1 MFHTLTNVQ
10 QGAVPLQQYI
20 DNRCGQLRVGL
31 RSLAYSVGWW
41 NVGAI
46 ESFSW
51 QLVGGSTTTIQADP
65 GFYGFSMLQSL
76 IESAD
81 PTTSLVVN
89 PVNGIA
95 NLIVATGHEILL
107 TDGLLD
113 LLGFDGLSGQ
123 WLGAGSYA
131 GDRIINFTGVGALN
145 VHLDQM
151 NSTFNVVDGASS
163 NLLASIGLC
172 DCKFGDI
179 RTARFEHPEFK
190 RLQEGTISELKVTIR
205 DVNGN
210 IIDNHNLEIQATL
223 EIR

>member
-1 MFHTLTNVQ
+1 MEF
-10 QGAVPLQQYI
+10 
-20 DNRCGQLRVGL
+20 
-31 RSLAYSVGWW
+31 
-41 NVGAI
+41 
-46 ESFSW
+46 FSW
-51 QLVGGSTTTIQADP
+51 RLVGGLATIIQADP

-95 NLIVATGHEILL
+95 NLVVAAGHEILL

-113 LLGFDGLSGQ
+113 LLGFDGLSGL
-123 WLGAGSYA
+123 WLAAGSYD
-131 GDRIINFTGVGALN
+131 GNRIINFAGVGALN

-151 NSTFNVVDGASS
+151 NSTYNVVNGASS

-172 DCKFGDI
+172 GCKFGDI

-205 DVNGN
+205 DINGG
-210 IIDNHNLEIQATL
+210 IIDNHSLEIQAIL

>member
-1 MFHTLTNVQ
+1 M
-10 QGAVPLQQYI
+10 
-20 DNRCGQLRVGL
+20 
-31 RSLAYSVGWW
+31 
-41 NVGAI
+41 

-51 QLVGGSTTTIQADP
+51 RLVGGSTTTIQADP

>member
-1 MFHTLTNVQ
+1 MEYF
-10 QGAVPLQQYI
+10 YW
-20 DNRCGQLRVGL
+20 R
-31 RSLAYSVGWW
+31 
-41 NVGAI
+41 
-46 ESFSW
+46 
-51 QLVGGSTTTIQADP
+51 LVGGLATTIQADP

>member
-41 NVGAI
+41 NIGAM

-51 QLVGGSTTTIQADP
+51 RLVGGLATIIKADP

-89 PVNGIA
+89 PVNGIV
-95 NLIVATGHEILL
+95 NLVVAVGHEILL

-113 LLGFDGLSGQ
+113 LLGFDGLSGL
-123 WLGAGSYA
+123 WLGAGSYT

-163 NLLASIGLC
+163 NLLAYIGLC

-179 RTARFEHPEFK
+179 RTARFEHP
-190 RLQEGTISELKVTIR
+190 
-205 DVNGN
+205 
-210 IIDNHNLEIQATL
+210 
-223 EIR
+223 

>member
-1 MFHTLTNVQ
+1 M
-10 QGAVPLQQYI
+10 
-20 DNRCGQLRVGL
+20 
-31 RSLAYSVGWW
+31 
-41 NVGAI
+41 

-51 QLVGGSTTTIQADP
+51 RLVGGLATIIQADP

-95 NLIVATGHEILL
+95 NLVVAAGHEILL

-113 LLGFDGLSGQ
+113 LLGFDGLSGL
-123 WLGAGSYA
+123 WLAAGSYE
-131 GDRIINFTGVGALN
+131 GDRIINFAGAGALN
-145 VHLDQM
+145 VYLDQM
-151 NSTFNVVDGASS
+151 NSTYNVVNGASS
-163 NLLASIGLC
+163 NLLASIGIC
-172 DCKFGDI
+172 DSKFGDI
-179 RTARFEHPEFK
+179 RAARFEHPEFK

-205 DVNGN
+205 DINGD
-210 IIDNHNLEIQATL
+210 IIDNHSLDFQAIL

>member
-1 MFHTLTNVQ
+1 
-10 QGAVPLQQYI
+10 
-20 DNRCGQLRVGL
+20 
-31 RSLAYSVGWW
+31 
-41 NVGAI
+41 
-46 ESFSW
+46 
-51 QLVGGSTTTIQADP
+51 
-65 GFYGFSMLQSL
+65 MLQSL

-89 PVNGIA
+89 PVNGIV
-95 NLIVATGHEILL
+95 NLVVAVGHEILL

-113 LLGFDGLSGQ
+113 LLGFDEGL
-123 WLGAGSYA
+123 WLGAGSYT
-131 GDRIINFTGVGALN
+131 GDRIINFTGVGVLN

-179 RTARFEHPEFK
+179 RTVRFEHPEFK
-190 RLQEGTISELKVTIR
+190 RLQEGAISELKVTIR